1 MYEIKKNNSF
11 WAPYLALC
19 PSFDEFNQPMFWS
32 EEERH
37 EELAG
42 LSVLWDVQRDLYN
55 IEREYQQFAVPFI
68 EENKDRMR
76 YRIIYVLEGSRNH
89 MFWCRNRQY
98 HAAGIFTEIRVSF
111 IFIV

>member
-1 MYEIKKNNSF
+1 MYEIKKGDSY

-19 PSFDEFNQPMFWS
+19 PSINEFHQPMFWN
-32 EEERH
+32 EEEKQ

-68 EENKDRMR
+68 EENQDIMR
-76 YRIIYVLEGSRNH
+76 CVSISLFSITSQITLK
-89 MFWCRNRQY
+89 
-98 HAAGIFTEIRVSF
+98 GIKSF
-111 IFIV
+111 VDIFSGVKVA

>member
-1 MYEIKKNNSF
+1 MCIYHTFVTKLILSRLQQTSGWISLLLALMYEIKKNDSF

-19 PSFDEFNQPMFWS
+19 PSIDEFNQPMFWS
-32 EEERH
+32 EEERQ

-76 YRIIYVLEGSRNH
+76 Y
-89 MFWCRNRQY
+89 
-98 HAAGIFTEIRVSF
+98 
-111 IFIV
+111 